1 MRTPIKT
8 KTDKPK
14 HPGGRPRKEINVEMV
29 ENLAALQCTDEE
41 IAATLRISVDTIAR
55 RKADDPEFA
64 AALEAGKAR
73 GRASLRRLQW
83 KLAQQ
88 GNAALAIF
96 LGKNLLGQRDRF
108 DDDKGESMADRARD
122 LTEAI
127 KAMRTTEQRTDGQD
141 ERDDR

>member
-1 MRTPIKT
+1 MVTSIKNDFDDAQ
-8 KTDKPK
+8 KKR
-14 HPGGRPRKEINVEMV
+14 GRGRPPKDINMELV

-41 IAATLRISVDTIAR
+41 IAATMRIGINTITR
-55 RKADDPEFA
+55 RKQNDPEFA

-108 DDDKGESMADRARD
+108 DDDKQESMADKARD

-127 KAMRTTEQRTDGQD
+127 KAMREAEQRTT
-141 ERDDR
+141 DDK